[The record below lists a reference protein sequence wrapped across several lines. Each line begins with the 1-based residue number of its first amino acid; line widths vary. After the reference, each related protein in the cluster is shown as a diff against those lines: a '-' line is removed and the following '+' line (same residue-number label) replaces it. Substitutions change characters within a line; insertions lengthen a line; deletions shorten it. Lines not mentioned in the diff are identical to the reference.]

1 MFFPSFLWKNNFLG
15 NSLIIHSLN
24 YNLDEIK
31 MRKNYAN
38 PSINKIKEKFFA
50 QAVEKVVI
58 FGGFYGKECIKKLH
72 I

>member
-1 MFFPSFLWKNNFLG
+1 LG

-38 PSINKIKEKFFA
+38 PINKIKEKFFA
-50 QAVEKVVI
+50 PAVEKVVI
-58 FGGFYGKECIKKLH
+58 FGGFYGKECTKNSH
-72 I
+72 IQLIEN